1 MKVHTRI
8 YLVKDNFGNKASA
21 SCEDSSDTIQI
32 SGLKKANGE
41 PSYFESDAYH
51 LESYCKSD
59 GLEYKVI
66 EDIHDFDKL
75 WELI

>member
-1 MKVHTRI
+1 MKVRSRI

-21 SCEDSSDTIQI
+21 TCEESCDTIRI
-32 SGLKKANGE
+32 CGLKKGNGE

-51 LESYCKSD
+51 LASHCVED
-59 GLEYKVI
+59 GLEMKVI

-75 WELI
+75 WKD